1 MAGTQ
6 FHLLGIR
13 RFLPLFIVQALGAFN
28 DNAFKNALVI
38 LITYDLAVRQGFNG
52 QIFITLAAGL
62 FVLPFFL
69 FSALAG
75 QLADKYDKARLI
87 RIIKAVEI
95 GLMGLAAVGFAT
107 ENVYWQLVV
116 LFLMGAQSAFFGPIK
131 YGILPQH
138 LAEQELIAGNALIE
152 MGTFLSILLGTLFGG
167 LLIRLDG
174 GPAIV
179 SVVVIGL
186 AVLGYGASRFVP
198 DAPPVTPGLPINP
211 NMAAETLRI
220 IRHARGDGVVFL
232 SILGI
237 SWFWLMGALFLA
249 QFPSFAKDTLHANE
263 QVSNLFI
270 ATFSVGVAVGS
281 LWCNRLLKG
290 RVAATYVPLAAVGIS
305 LFCADLFLA
314 STSGGQAPG
323 HLLDIGEFI
332 AAPGNW
338 RVLIDLTF
346 MAVCGG
352 LYIVPLYALIQTR
365 SEATHRARNIAANNV
380 LNALFMVASTL
391 VTLLL
396 LSLHFTIP
404 QIFLT
409 AAAANAF
416 VAAGMYRLRSIQSVP

>member
-6 FHLLGIR
+6 FQLLGIR

-87 RIIKAVEI
+87 RRIKAAEI
-95 GLMGLAAVGFAT
+95 VLMAGAAVGFAM
-107 ENVYWQLVV
+107 EDVYWQLTV

-138 LAEQELIAGNALIE
+138 LAEAELIAGNALIE

-179 SVVVIGL
+179 SIAVIAL

-198 DAPPVTPGLPINP
+198 DAPPVTPDLRINP
-211 NMAAETLRI
+211 NLAAETLSI
-220 IRHARGDGVVFL
+220 IRHARADRIVFL
-232 SILGI
+232 CILGI
-237 SWFWLMGALFLA
+237 SWFWLVGALFLA
-249 QFPSFAKDTLHANE
+249 QFPSYAKDTLHANE

-281 LWCNRLLKG
+281 LWCNRLLRG
-290 RVAATYVPLAAVGIS
+290 RVAATYVPLAALGIS
-305 LFCADLFLA
+305 LCCADLFLA
-314 STSGGQAPG
+314 GSGGAPVPG
-323 HLLDIGEFI
+323 HLLGVAEFI

-338 RVLIDLTF
+338 RVLLDLAV

-352 LYIVPLYALIQTR
+352 LYIVPLYALIQAR
-365 SEATHRARNIAANNV
+365 SAATHRARNIAANNV

-396 LSLHFTIP
+396 LSLHFTLP

-409 AAAANAF
+409 LAGANAL
-416 VAAGMYRLRSIQSVP
+416 VAVGLWRLRMAQGAS

>member
-1 MAGTQ
+1 
-6 FHLLGIR
+6 
-13 RFLPLFIVQALGAFN
+13 VQALGAFN

-95 GLMGLAAVGFAT
+95 VLMGLAAVGFVI

-138 LAEQELIAGNALIE
+138 LGEKELIAGNALIE

-179 SVVVIGL
+179 SAALIGL
-186 AVLGYGASRFVP
+186 AALGYGASRFVP
-198 DAPPVTPGLPINP
+198 DAPPVTPGLRINP
-211 NMAAETLRI
+211 NMAAETLSI
-220 IRHARGDGVVFL
+220 IRHARGDRVVFL

-237 SWFWLMGALFLA
+237 SWFWLVGALFLA
-249 QFPSFAKDTLHANE
+249 QFPSYAKDTLHANE

-290 RVAATYVPLAAVGIS
+290 RVAATYVPLAALGIS

-314 STSGGQAPG
+314 SAGAPASGP
-323 HLLDIGEFI
+323 LLDVEGFMSM
-332 AAPGNW
+332 PGNW
-338 RVLIDLTF
+338 RVLLDLTV

-352 LYIVPLYALIQTR
+352 LYIVPLYALVQAR
-365 SEATHRARNIAANNV
+365 SEPTHRARNIAANNV
-380 LNALFMVASTL
+380 LNSLFMVGSTL

-396 LSLHFTIP
+396 LSLHFTLP

-409 AAAANAF
+409 VAIANVF
-416 VAAGMYRLRSIQSVP
+416 VAAGMYRLRTAQSVP